1 MAATAKEQSLGTK
14 PTVLTVVFVLLALFH
29 SCIHLLDAVYVVH
42 FPFGATVEFSDH
54 ESSPDPS
61 RLDGS
66 SVEFVAETPG
76 PDWEDD
82 PLTIVLSDDKKGPPK
97 LKKKTLTEYFTPTPH
112 STLPFGSI
120 VPRSSPIAGAQMS
133 LYAW

>member
-14 PTVLTVVFVLLALFH
+14 PTVLAVVFVLLALFH
-29 SCIHLLDAVYVVH
+29 SCIRLLDAVYVVH
-42 FPFGATVEFSDH
+42 FHVHSMKFSDR
-54 ESSPDPS
+54 ELSTDPS